1 MMIDSCLSP
10 CSSLLS
16 SIYLDN
22 CSELYSMWKSRSYRF
37 ESDRSPDIGSC
48 SSNGKS
54 AWLKQNV
61 RLTVVVQYMFGSWV
75 FCFRLVPLFMATEVL
90 LTYLYSLW
98 FTNATSSSAMAER
111 PRELDQRFQMGCQF
125 EAIIDR
131 RVTFRTTATW
141 RNLRLR
147 TIW

>member
-1 MMIDSCLSP
+1 MVISGLGGDDSVADGKKLMMIDSCLSP

-54 AWLKQNV
+54 A
-61 RLTVVVQYMFGSWV
+61 
-75 FCFRLVPLFMATEVL
+75 
-90 LTYLYSLW
+90 
-98 FTNATSSSAMAER
+98 
-111 PRELDQRFQMGCQF
+111 
-125 EAIIDR
+125 
-131 RVTFRTTATW
+131 
-141 RNLRLR
+141 
-147 TIW
+147 